1 MEASSLLT
9 SSTYSPYPSST
20 PPSPHFK
27 KPHFF
32 LNSNSVGKC
41 RILNINPQTTRF
53 PLSLPA
59 TSLLRTSAVAVAGE
73 FMEEKS
79 TEHSD
84 SSSASKHTLLPK
96 IDKSGRFCSP
106 RAARELALYV
116 QFIIII
122 IIISKLW
129 YSWEFSLFIH
139 RNYGLVEWIFE
150 IVRSIIYAA
159 CLEGSDP
166 VRLFEKRMN
175 VRRG

>member
-9 SSTYSPYPSST
+9 STTYSPYPSST
-20 PPSPHFK
+20 PSSPHFK
-27 KPHFF
+27 KPHFFF

-41 RILNINPQTTRF
+41 RILNINPQTTHF
-53 PLSLPA
+53 PLSLPP

-84 SSSASKHTLLPK
+84 SSSSSKHTLLPK

-116 QFIIII
+116 QFT
-122 IIISKLW
+122 IISKL
-129 YSWEFSLFIH
+129 
-139 RNYGLVEWIFE
+139 
-150 IVRSIIYAA
+150 
-159 CLEGSDP
+159 
-166 VRLFEKRMN
+166 
-175 VRRG
+175 